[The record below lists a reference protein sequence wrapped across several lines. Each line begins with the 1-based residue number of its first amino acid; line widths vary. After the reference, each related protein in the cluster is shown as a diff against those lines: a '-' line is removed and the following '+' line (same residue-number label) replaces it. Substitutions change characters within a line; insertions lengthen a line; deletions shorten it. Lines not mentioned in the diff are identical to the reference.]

1 MNSPAPERNGLFP
14 LFVILLLLVA
24 SCLLGGCTES
34 TPAVFRPQGE
44 AAREINTLWWIL
56 FGMGTAVYLLVMAF
70 VLFALFRRRS
80 QADLSGDPQKNGVNG
95 RRIIWFGG
103 VIIPAVILAVTYG
116 FTLDTMRD
124 LRLPS
129 ADNRLVI
136 KVTGYQWWWEV
147 TYPGE
152 NAITANEI
160 YLPVGEEVLFELT
173 SADVIHS
180 FWVPELHG
188 KMDLIPGITNT
199 WKLQADEPGEYWGLC
214 AEFCGMQHAKML
226 FLVVAVPPE
235 EFDAWL
241 EAQRQPAVAP
251 TAAPTQAGLDIFLA
265 EGCAECHAIRGT
277 DAAGNLG
284 PDLTHLASRLTLGAG
299 SVSNNRGN
307 LAGWI
312 ADPHGIKPGSLMPTS
327 GLSGQALQ
335 SLVAYLESLE

>member
-1 MNSPAPERNGLFP
+1 MNNPAPERNGLIP
-14 LFVILLLLVA
+14 LFVTLLLLVVG
-24 SCLLGGCTES
+24 CLVGGCTEN
-34 TPAVFRPQGE
+34 TPALIRPQGE

-80 QADLSGDPQKNGVNG
+80 QADLSGDPQRNGVNG
-95 RRIIWFGG
+95 RRLIWFGG

-129 ADNRLVI
+129 ADDRLVI
-136 KVTGYQWWWEV
+136 KVTGYQWWWQV
-147 TYPGE
+147 VYPGE

-160 YLPVGEEVLFELT
+160 YLPAGEEVLFELT

-251 TAAPTQAGLDIFLA
+251 TSENTQAGLDIFLE

-277 DAAGNLG
+277 AAVGSLG

-299 SVSNNRGN
+299 SVTNNRGN

-327 GLSGQALQ
+327 SLSGTALQ